1 MKLLNLN
8 VGIKIDNLDLV
19 EALIKE
25 AKADLCT
32 LQEAMN
38 AVDESCK
45 DMFKVKNK
53 LGKLYPYN
61 GFAPLFVAEGITKNG
76 EMHFDF
82 GGRAEQG
89 CLLLSNAKIKEHY
102 NQFYYNEYRYNY
114 DSTNFYTDEW
124 CRSIQNAIVEI
135 GNKELQI
142 INVHGL
148 WNEGKTGNKK
158 TEMQSEFILSHIR
171 YDIPSIVVG
180 DFNLLPSSAS
190 ITMINKKM
198 RNLIDEFSIET
209 TRPASK
215 GNFVCDYVFVND
227 KVNVKDFKVLDNNA
241 SDHLPLVLE
250 FDI

>member
-45 DMFKVKNK
+45 DMCKVKNK

-102 NQFYYNEYRYNY
+102 
-114 DSTNFYTDEW
+114 
-124 CRSIQNAIVEI
+124 
-135 GNKELQI
+135 
-142 INVHGL
+142 
-148 WNEGKTGNKK
+148 
-158 TEMQSEFILSHIR
+158 
-171 YDIPSIVVG
+171 
-180 DFNLLPSSAS
+180 
-190 ITMINKKM
+190 
-198 RNLIDEFSIET
+198 
-209 TRPASK
+209 
-215 GNFVCDYVFVND
+215 
-227 KVNVKDFKVLDNNA
+227 
-241 SDHLPLVLE
+241 
-250 FDI
+250 